1 MYTDN
6 TVIVFSHTDY
16 NHIQTVLNNE
26 LSNVKAWLDKHKLTL
41 NTKIKPY
48 MIFGSQKR
56 LYKVGPM
63 KIEIGDEEIERV
75 KSFKYLGVYLDIVM
89 TYKEHVSKVL

>member
-1 MYTDN
+1 MYVED

-16 NHIQTVLNNE
+16 IHIQTVLNNE

-41 NTKIKPY
+41 NTQKIKNIY

-56 LYKVGPM
+56 LHKVGPM
-63 KIEIGDEEIERV
+63 KIETGDEEIERV
-75 KSFKYLGVYLDIVM
+75 KSFK
-89 TYKEHVSKVL
+89 